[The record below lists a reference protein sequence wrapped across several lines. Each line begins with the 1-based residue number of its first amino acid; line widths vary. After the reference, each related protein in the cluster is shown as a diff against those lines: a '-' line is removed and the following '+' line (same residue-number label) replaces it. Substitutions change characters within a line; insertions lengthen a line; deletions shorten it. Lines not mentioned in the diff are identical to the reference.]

1 MWTAANPAPSPISPL
16 QSQFV
21 FIYDALAEFH
31 SCGDTSIAARDLG
44 KELKRLES
52 SGDKGQTGYQ
62 QQFEVNGWGWGG
74 TMVRDLVQSTHFLS
88 IHRNSRPSVL
98 RQTRW
103 SSLLQKTLPTR
114 GRTALLPIPVSAS

>member
-1 MWTAANPAPSPISPL
+1 M
-16 QSQFV
+16 

-52 SGDKGQTGYQ
+52 SGDKGQNGYQ
-62 QQFEVNGWGWGG
+62 QQFEVSGWGWGG
-74 TMVRDLVQSTHFLS
+74 TMARDLVQTTHHLYL
-88 IHRNSRPSVL
+88 HRNSRLSVL
-98 RQTRW
+98 RQTQW

-114 GRTALLPIPVSAS
+114 RRTALLLPFPVSAS